1 MKSMVSIY
9 GSLQGIIGK
18 TLPELR
24 ELELKALEG
33 TELIENRALP
43 LEIENNEHL
52 LNKIK
57 KEKNNNTKPF

>member
-1 MKSMVSIY
+1 MVSIY

-24 ELELKALEG
+24 ELELKALES

-43 LEIENNEHL
+43 LEIENNKHL

-57 KEKNNNTKPF
+57 KEKQ